1 MITRNRTLNDTGHE
15 ACLINACRAFGAG
28 CRFSVFT
35 LDLPGKRAAK
45 TGAATD
51 IARGRIGL
59 PDENETVAEP
69 LVTATYEAG
78 EDNADD
84 HPLAGQAAYL
94 RRGGSSVLSDA
105 ALGGPAMS
113 DTPLPGA
120 VSDAS
125 SRDGARGGALLAQ
138 LHQAVETSG
147 WPRFL
152 HEHTSGVIRRHEAF
166 SISLAGCAN
175 ACSNPHIA
183 DVGFVAV
190 WRPETDKNRC
200 AGSHACAG
208 KDGVAPCVSACPEGM
223 VTLFKGK
230 PVIDRKTCLDC
241 GRCVKACP
249 ALALSGPRGWRIYL
263 GGCLGRRPRLA
274 LPLPGVFPAPAL
286 PALLVGGL
294 KLHMEYYRPNTRFS
308 DTVLAHKNRFGKLLE
323 QFNVEM
329 L

>member
-1 MITRNRTLNDTGHE
+1 MKNIHIASDAGHE

-28 CRFSVFT
+28 CRFSVFEP
-35 LDLPGKRAAK
+35 DLSEKRAARAA
-45 TGAATD
+45 AATN
-51 IARGRIGL
+51 IARGRTGI
-59 PDENETVAEP
+59 PDENETAAEP

-78 EDNADD
+78 EDNADE
-84 HPLAGQAAYL
+84 HPLAGEAAYL
-94 RRGGSSVLSDA
+94 RRGGGP
-105 ALGGPAMS
+105 ALGGPTMA
-113 DTPLPGA
+113 DAPLSGA
-120 VSDAS
+120 ASDAS

-138 LHQAVETSG
+138 LRQAVETSG

-152 HEHTSGVIRRHEAF
+152 HEHTGGVVRRHEAF
-166 SISLAGCAN
+166 SISLAGCGN

-200 AGSHACAG
+200 AGSQACAG
-208 KDGVAPCVSACPEGM
+208 KDGATPCVSACPEGL

-274 LPLPGVFPAPAL
+274 LPLPGVFPDSAL

-294 KLHMEYYRPNTRFS
+294 KLHMEYYRPNARFS
-308 DTVLAHKNRFGKLLE
+308 DTVLAHKNRFGKLLAE
-323 QFNVEM
+323 REHF
-329 L
+329 